1 MSTGVTRG
9 AWVRRA
15 LFGSVLIALLVLGGT
30 VVRVWQV
37 ARVDD
42 RTRADVIVVLG
53 AAQYNGKPSAIF
65 EARLAKAKRLYEEG
79 VATTIVTTG
88 GKKSGDN
95 FTEAD
100 AGALWLK
107 RNGVPANAMLAVGE
121 GSDTLR
127 SLQAVANEV
136 HRLGLKTAVLVS
148 DPWHG
153 LRARAMAEDAGLEAW
168 TSPVHSGP
176 IVQTRE
182 IQFRYI
188 WRETRALLFYRL
200 TKTPATDFGGTDVG

>member
-1 MSTGVTRG
+1 M
-9 AWVRRA
+9 RRA